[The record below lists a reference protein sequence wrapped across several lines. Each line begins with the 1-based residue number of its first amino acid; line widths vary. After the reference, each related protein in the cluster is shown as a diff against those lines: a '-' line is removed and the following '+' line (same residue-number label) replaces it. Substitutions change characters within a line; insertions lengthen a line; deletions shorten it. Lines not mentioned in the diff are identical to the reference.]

1 MKLLFFCSSFY
12 VSSSRRSLICPLL
25 AWARLGYIDSP
36 IPVERNF
43 LQDKLKSVKSIGIA
57 SLLFEG
63 QKQYRQA

>member
-1 MKLLFFCSSFY
+1 
-12 VSSSRRSLICPLL
+12 LL